1 MKFEIKDR
9 AYKLLGRSTP
19 LTFIIPS
26 RHSKRNP
33 LLYFDKQTGYNKPLR
48 YARNQKSPFEDEQ
61 DGNAIV
67 EPIIFRDGMLFVSE
81 TNPVLQQFLYY
92 HPMNGIRFTEIDT
105 EKDAQVQ
112 LDAMTVEVDALIEAK
127 SLSVEQ
133 LETVARAVF
142 SKDPSTMTTAEL
154 RRDILVFAK
163 RNPQVFL
170 RTISDPSLQL
180 IATVNKFFEQK
191 LLAYRNNKKDVHLNL
206 SDNKKRIAVVP
217 FGADPIEFLCEWFK
231 KDENIEV
238 LEFLE
243 RQLD

>member
-9 AYKLLGRSTP
+9 TYKLLGSSTP

-33 LLYFDKQTGYNKPLR
+33 LLYFDREKGYNRPLR
-48 YARNQKSPFEDEQ
+48 YARNQRSAFEDEQ

-67 EPIIFRDGMLFVSE
+67 EPIIFRDGMLFVPQN
-81 TNPVLQQFLYY
+81 NPVLQQFLHH
-92 HPMNGIRFTEIDT
+92 HPMNGSRFAEVDT
-105 EKDAQVQ
+105 SKDAQKE
-112 LDAMTVEVDALIEAK
+112 LDAMTAEVDALIEAK
-127 SLSVEQ
+127 SLSIEQ
-133 LETVARAVF
+133 LETVARVLLE
-142 SKDPSTMTTAEL
+142 KDPSTMTTAEL

-163 RNPQVFL
+163 RHPQVFL

-180 IATVNKFFEQK
+180 MATVNKFFEQK
-191 LLAYRNNKKDVHLNL
+191 LLAYRNNKRDVHLNL

-231 KDENIEV
+231 EDENIEV